1 MRRTL
6 VFQTWDPPEKKLIS
20 KKKKARFKIYIYMR
34 RTQDPQEKR
43 WYLETKKKKKSEI
56 LKINIWEEL
65 ECLKLEKLK
74 CEGW

>member
-1 MRRTL
+1 
-6 VFQTWDPPEKKLIS
+6 
-20 KKKKARFKIYIYMR
+20 MR
-34 RTQDPQEKR
+34 RTQDPQEKM
-43 WYLETKKKKKSEI
+43 WYLEEKKKKSEI